1 MAATGFTPISLYY
14 STTPTTV
21 PSAGN
26 LVDGEL
32 ALNTADMK
40 LYAKNSS
47 GVVTLLA
54 QAGAGTGTV
63 TSVGGT
69 GTVNGLTLT
78 GTVTTSGNLTLGG
91 TLSGVSLTTAVTGT
105 LPLANGGTGQT
116 TAQAAINSLAGATTS
131 GQYLRGNGSNVV
143 MSAIQAADVPTLNQN
158 TTGTAANVTGTVA
171 IVNGGTGATTN
182 TAARTNLGATTLGA
196 NLFTITNPGA
206 ITFPRFNA
214 DNSVSSLDA
223 ATFRTAIG
231 AGTGAGTV
239 TSVGGTGTVNGLT
252 LTGTVTSSGNL
263 TLGGTLSG
271 VSLTTAVSG
280 ILPVANGGTNNA
292 FFTVS
297 GPASTAKTYTFANEN
312 MTIVGESQTQTL
324 TNKRVNTRI
333 QTVAS
338 SATITPTGDTAD
350 QYTVTAL
357 ATAATIAA
365 PSGTPVDGQKLVLRI
380 KDNGTARALTWTTT
394 SGAYRAVG
402 VTLPTTTVISKVLYI
417 GCIYNSQ
424 DTFWDVIAV
433 VQQA

>member
-1 MAATGFTPISLYY
+1 MAQTGFTPIITYH
-14 STTPTTV
+14 STTPSAV
-21 PSAGN
+21 PLAGD
-26 LVDGEL
+26 LAPGEL
-32 ALNTADMK
+32 ALNIADMK
-40 LYAKNSS
+40 LYAENSS

-63 TSVGGT
+63 TSVSGT

-78 GTVTTSGNLTLGG
+78 GTVTTSGSLTLGG

-105 LPLANGGTGQT
+105 LPIANGGTGSTST
-116 TAQAAINSLAGATTS
+116 TYCNLTT
-131 GQYLRGNGSNVV
+131 
-143 MSAIQAADVPTLNQN
+143 
-158 TTGTAANVTGTVA
+158 NVTGTLPVA
-171 IVNGGTGATTN
+171 NGGTGGATQA
-182 TAARTNLGATTLGA
+182 AARTGLGATTIGS
-196 NLFTITNPGA
+196 NLFTLTNPGA

-223 ATFRTAIG
+223 ASFRTAIG
-231 AGTGAGTV
+231 AGTGTGTV

-271 VSLTTAVSG
+271 VSLTTAVTGTLPIANGGTGSTSTAYCSLTTNVSG
-280 ILPVANGGTNNA
+280 ILPAANGGTNNA
-292 FFTVS
+292 FFQVS
-297 GPASTAKTYTFANEN
+297 GPATSTKTYTFPNEN
-312 MTIVGESQTQTL
+312 MTVVGTTQTQTL
-324 TNKRVNTRI
+324 TSKRVTPRI
-333 QTVAS
+333 DTVAS
-338 SATITPTGDTAD
+338 AATITPTGDSSD

-365 PSGTPVDGQKLVLRI
+365 PSGTPTDGQKLVIRI

-402 VTLPTTTVISKVLYI
+402 VTLPTTTVISKVVYI

-433 VQQA
+433 AQQA

>member
-1 MAATGFTPISLYY
+1 MAASGFTPISLYY

-338 SATITPTGDTAD
+338 GTPITPTGDTAD